1 MWQVDVV
8 TETRGFESLRAEWT
22 ALVDRCP
29 QATVFQSFEWLYA
42 WWGELGSRG
51 LGRSLHLVT
60 VRDDDG
66 TLVGLAP
73 MMKSRSLISRVSFL
87 GTGVSDYHDV
97 IAEPDR
103 GRQVCAAIYG
113 YLSSSKS
120 WQIAD
125 FSQLREGSLL
135 RANPPGKGFCLVW
148 QDFELERCPYLPFPT
163 EPTADANWQA
173 LLKQY
178 SRKMRSHIGYYE
190 RKLRALYEVDIGY
203 IDDERMIDEA
213 MSALFELHRRRWNK
227 RWLPGVLGGAS
238 MQQFHR
244 RAAREL
250 VARGALRL
258 HYIKLDGQYQALLY
272 CFAFHDRTCYY
283 QGGFEPTLARLSLG
297 SVLTAS
303 AIRQAV
309 EEGRSEFDFL
319 RGDEPYKQRWTQGQ
333 ARFNARRL
341 VAKSGTAYLAFA
353 TLECRIASAIEMRLK
368 EFMHHVY
375 SKEPR
380 SRRASASQEPEGEA

>member
-29 QATVFQSFEWLYA
+29 QATVFQSFEWLYT
-42 WWGELGSRG
+42 WWGELGSSG
-51 LGRSLHLVT
+51 LGRSLHILT
-60 VRDDDG
+60 IRDEDSS
-66 TLVGLAP
+66 LVGLAP
-73 MMKSRSLISRVSFL
+73 MMKSRSLMSRLSFL
-87 GTGVSDYHDV
+87 GAGVSDYHDV

-103 GRQVCAAIYG
+103 GPQVCAAIYRF
-113 YLSSSKS
+113 LASSKA
-120 WQIAD
+120 WHIAD

-135 RANPPGKGFCLVW
+135 RANPPEKESRLVW
-148 QDFELERCPYLPFPT
+148 QDFVLERCPYLQFPT
-163 EPTADANWQA
+163 EPTAEAQWQT

-190 RKLRALYEVDIGY
+190 RKLRALYEVEIGF
-203 IDDERMIDEA
+203 IDEANRIDEA

-227 RWLPGVLGGAS
+227 RWMPGVLGGAS

-244 RAAREL
+244 RVAREF
-250 VARGALRL
+250 VARGYLRL
-258 HYIKLDGQYQALLY
+258 HYIKLDGEYQALLY

-303 AIRQAV
+303 SIRQAI

-341 VAKSGTAYLAFA
+341 VARSGTAYLAIA
-353 TLECRIASAIEMRLK
+353 TQECRFASAIEMRLK

-380 SRRASASQEPEGEA
+380 SRPANASQEPESET